1 MKRFCKIKFIREGR
15 LLVALLF
22 CFISGTGFSQIS
34 KDSLTSQILA
44 FQAEQNQHYLDK
56 KTSPLTKKERK
67 AFQGHQFFPID
78 LSYVVEA
85 IVQRI
90 ESNDT
95 VAMNSS
101 GGLIKYYKPYA
112 KLLFKL
118 NGVDCELIAY
128 QSYKLMT
135 VKEYK
140 NYLFVPFR
148 DATSGTLSYGG
159 GRYLDLLIPDGP
171 KMILN
176 FNLAYNPYCAYTSGY
191 NCTIPP
197 AQNTLSIPVNAG
209 LKAPE
214 TH

>member
-1 MKRFCKIKFIREGR
+1 M
-15 LLVALLF
+15 VALLL
-22 CFISGTGFSQIS
+22 CLMVNTGLTQIS
-34 KDSLTSQILA
+34 KDSLTNQILA
-44 FQAEQNQHYLDK
+44 FQADQNQHYLDK

-67 AFQGHQFFPID
+67 AFEGHQFFPID

-85 IVQRI
+85 IVERI

-112 KLLFKL
+112 KLHFKL
-118 NGVDCELIAY
+118 NGVKCELIAY

-135 VKEYK
+135 VKEYE
-140 NYLFVPFR
+140 NYLFLPFR
-148 DATSGTLSYGG
+148 DANSGTVTYGG
-159 GRYLDLLIPDGP
+159 GRYLDLLIPAGES
-171 KMILN
+171 ITLN

-197 AQNTLSIPVNAG
+197 VENTLSVPVNAG
-209 LKAPE
+209 LKAPQ

>member
-1 MKRFCKIKFIREGR
+1 M
-15 LLVALLF
+15 VALLLCLF
-22 CFISGTGFSQIS
+22 VNSGLTQIS
-34 KDSLTSQILA
+34 KDSLTNQILA
-44 FQAEQNQHYLDK
+44 FQTEQNQHYLDK

-67 AFQGHQFFPID
+67 AFQGHHFFPID

-85 IVQRI
+85 TVQRI

-118 NGVDCELIAY
+118 NGVDCELMAY

-135 VKEYK
+135 VKEYE

-148 DATSGTLSYGG
+148 DANSGTLTYGG
-159 GRYLDLLIPDGP
+159 GRYLDLLIPNGSTL
-171 KMILN
+171 ILN

-197 AQNTLSIPVNAG
+197 AENTLNVPVNAG
-209 LKAPE
+209 LKTPE
-214 TH
+214 SHE

>member
-1 MKRFCKIKFIREGR
+1 MKRFFKIEFIREGR
-15 LLVALLF
+15 LMVVLLL
-22 CFISGTGFSQIS
+22 CLMSSAGFSQIS

-44 FQAEQNQHYLDK
+44 FQTEQNHHYLDK

-67 AFQGHQFFPID
+67 AFEGHQFFPID

-85 IVQRI
+85 TVERI
-90 ESNDT
+90 ERNDT

-112 KLLFKL
+112 KLHFSL
-118 NGVDCELIAY
+118 NGVKCQLIAY

-135 VKEYK
+135 VKEYE

-148 DATSGTLSYGG
+148 DANSGTLTYGG
-159 GRYLDLLIPDGP
+159 GRYLDLLIPDGST
-171 KMILN
+171 MILN

-197 AQNTLSIPVNAG
+197 AENTLSIPVNAG